1 MDPAKKTK
9 ASYWSASNEEKIVQS
24 PWEVLKTQPQFQYY
38 LDNQAEML
46 QMIEGTVISSEEGRN
61 YKQKA
66 KTGGRAKLVMEQS
79 INVSG
84 AFMTKLFS
92 QREEDGEA
100 LRLDDS
106 SGPFSSPFFVGM
118 IAAHRREALRK
129 IGLAKRGGVRKPHR
143 RLRIM

>member
-1 MDPAKKTK
+1 M
-9 ASYWSASNEEKIVQS
+9 
-24 PWEVLKTQPQFQYY
+24 LKTQPQFQYY

-92 QREEDGEA
+92 QRTA
-100 LRLDDS
+100 RLYVS
-106 SGPFSSPFFVGM
+106 TTRAGRSHHHSLS
-118 IAAHRREALRK
+118 E
-129 IGLAKRGGVRKPHR
+129 
-143 RLRIM
+143 